1 MNSPAL
7 ALTGETLRR
16 RCNVRAKKKRSGDG
30 GIMIMMLL
38 QVLQAC
44 VEIDDFQSNSKR
56 CCCSLSKYHWRAA
69 AGQAS
74 YF

>member
-30 GIMIMMLL
+30 GIMILL
-38 QVLQAC
+38 QDQMIFNPIQRVVC
-44 VEIDDFQSNSKR
+44 RFGISVKNGSSGYVDR
-56 CCCSLSKYHWRAA
+56 R
-69 AGQAS
+69 G
-74 YF
+74 